1 MEKAAA
7 PAENPA
13 DPWDDPLPAW
23 DYSRTEWPIVVN
35 QDSPGIW
42 ARLRKPSII
51 ALVLVAIISLYYF
64 AFRPQ
69 AEGDRDQAVPVSN
82 DAAAAAGK
90 EKAAAYSPAESS
102 PSPTQTAPAPG
113 AVQNQAPVTQA
124 VSSAEE
130 VQAEGNFTLQV
141 AAVPDEAS
149 AIAYSE
155 RLTRAGISTYI
166 VPVENGRRKFFR
178 VRVGRFKTAEEAQ
191 RYAAQSRLRG
201 RAAGLSLDFMVAAYV
216 NP

>member
-1 MEKAAA
+1 
-7 PAENPA
+7 
-13 DPWDDPLPAW
+13 
-23 DYSRTEWPIVVN
+23 
-35 QDSPGIW
+35 
-42 ARLRKPSII
+42 
-51 ALVLVAIISLYYF
+51 VLVAIISLYYF